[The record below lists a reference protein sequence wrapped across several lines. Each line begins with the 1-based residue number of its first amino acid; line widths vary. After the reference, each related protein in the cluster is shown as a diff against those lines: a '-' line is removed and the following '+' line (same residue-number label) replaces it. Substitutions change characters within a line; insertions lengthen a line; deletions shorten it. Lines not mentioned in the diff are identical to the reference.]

1 MQTVLSRVRAVAM
14 LAAVAIGISACG
26 GGTTQSAQE
35 SAVTQRSLSL
45 NVELFDSAAAPRNR
59 FSEGDT
65 FDARVTV
72 TERVQQ
78 ISGGRTLSDTSGPAA
93 NATVALQAS
102 GATVLPATGTALTDS
117 RGQAVFRLTAG
128 ELAGAFGITVRAE
141 VAGVAPA
148 ERSLPFAVDRTIQP
162 RLSLAL
168 LDAQGNPVSSA
179 RPGDEIRVRV
189 VAQKVRE
196 DAIGVSQQFEPAEN
210 VRVNLS
216 SESGRFEPSGSQ
228 IVTDAGGEGAAVY
241 VPGLFNGGVRVT
253 AAATIE
259 GKLATAVATVDVRV
273 PQVRVGYGAPFVAG
287 LRIDPPEI
295 EAGTDARISAQLL
308 REDGVLFEEPVSVRF
323 ESACAAQGAAELL
336 SPVLSAGGSIA
347 TVYSARGCVGQ
358 DRVRAI
364 IEIPGLTQP
373 AIGEGIIRIRAP
385 RAEGIAFVSAE
396 PSDIALRGRARPDR
410 PDASRVTFEVRN
422 AAGLPVPA
430 AAVTFAL
437 TGQIGDTTL
446 LAPSGVTGPDGR
458 VTAVVRAGDAAAVVA
473 VQARVSGTSFSTTSQ
488 QITVSTGGADQDS
501 FSLSLSTLNVE
512 GYDVDGQRATISV
525 RAADRFNNPVADGTA
540 ILFTT
545 EGGAIPARCETAGGL
560 CTVDLVTQQPR
571 PSNGRVTILART
583 EGSETFVDLN
593 GNGLFDVGEPFQ
605 DLPEAFLDANEN
617 GIWDQ
622 GEFFADANNN
632 GRYDSANGRFDG
644 GPCAEPAA
652 CGLATDVRAQAVLVF
667 ATSLASI
674 QIIPDPIVVDD
685 VTPREVQIL
694 ISDRNGNLPP
704 AGSRIEVTT
713 SNGTLLTD
721 VEGDLGNSN
730 ARGPYVIRVQIIGD
744 GEASRGVLSVRVTT
758 PAGVATTATA
768 DVIDSSVCDPSSGFS
783 PPPPQ
788 CQSNQPQVG
797 SLSVTPE
804 TISVAAGASTEQ
816 NVTVRVL
823 SAANPPAGVAGV
835 TPSVI
840 CTTANGVSG
849 EVIAGIQSTTASGE
863 TTVRIRATAGPSAAG
878 DASCAVSAGGRNATI
893 RLSGPAAGSN
903 QPGAISV
910 TPTTITLQAN
920 QSNREVRLLA
930 TVRNSA
936 SPAAPLAGF
945 TPSVRC
951 SAANAVGIVVNP
963 GIVPPTNA
971 AGQTEVPVFYI
982 TDAAPSGSVVCEV
995 TAGSAVTTVSF
1006 AP

>member
-1 MQTVLSRVRAVAM
+1 MRTFLSRVREVAV
-14 LAAVAIGISACG
+14 LTAVAIGVSACG
-26 GGTTQSAQE
+26 GGTTQTAQE
-35 SAVTQRSLSL
+35 NAVTQRSLSVS
-45 NVELFDSAAAPRNR
+45 VELVDSANASRNR
-59 FSEGDT
+59 FSEGDQ

-78 ISGGRTLSDTSGPAA
+78 VSSGRTLSDTSGPAA
-93 NATVALQAS
+93 NVTVALQAS
-102 GATVLPATGTALTDS
+102 GATVQPVSGTALSDS
-117 RGQAVFRLTAG
+117 RGQATFRLTAG
-128 ELAGAFGITVRAE
+128 QLAGAFGITVRAE
-141 VAGVAPA
+141 LAGVSPV
-148 ERSLPFAVDRTIQP
+148 ERSVPFAVDRTIQP
-162 RLSLAL
+162 RLSLQL

-189 VAQKVRE
+189 SAQKVRE
-196 DAIGVSQQFEPAEN
+196 NAIGVSQQFEPAGN
-210 VRVNLS
+210 VRVDLS
-216 SESGRFEPSGSQ
+216 AESGRFDPSGSQ
-228 IVTDAGGEGAAVY
+228 IVTDAAGEGAALY
-241 VPGLFNGGVRVT
+241 VPGLFNGAVRVT

-259 GKLATAVATVDVRV
+259 GKLATSIATVDVRV

-323 ESACAAQGAAELL
+323 ESACASQGAANLL

-358 DRVRAI
+358 DRIRAI
-364 IEIPGLTQP
+364 IEIPGLSQP
-373 AIGEGIIRIRAP
+373 AVGEGLLRIRAP

-396 PSDIALRGRARPDR
+396 PVDIALRGRASPER

-430 AAVTFAL
+430 APVSFEL

-473 VQARVSGTSFSTTSQ
+473 VQARVTGTNFVTTSRQ
-488 QITVSTGGADQDS
+488 VTVSTGGADQDS

-512 GYDVDGQRATISV
+512 GFDIDGQRATISV

-540 ILFTT
+540 VLFTT
-545 EGGAIPARCETAGGL
+545 EGGAIPARCETSGGL

-583 EGSETFVDLN
+583 EGSESFVDLN
-593 GNGLFDVGEPFQ
+593 GNGLFDVGEPFD
-605 DLPEAFLDANEN
+605 DLPEAWLDANEN
-617 GIWDQ
+617 GLWDV

-632 GRYDSANGRFDG
+632 GRYDGANGRFDG
-644 GPCAEPAA
+644 GPCAVPAA
-652 CGLATDVRAQAVLVF
+652 CGLAADVRGQAVLVF

-674 QIIPDPIVVDD
+674 QISPDPIVVDD

-704 AGSRIEVTT
+704 AGSRVEVTT
-713 SNGTLLTD
+713 SNGTLLTE
-721 VEGDLGNSN
+721 VEGELGNSN
-730 ARGPYVIRVQIIGD
+730 ARGPYVIRVAIIGD
-744 GEASRGVLSVRVTT
+744 GEASTGILSVRVTS
-758 PAGVATTATA
+758 PSGAVTTATA
-768 DVIDSSVCDPSSGFS
+768 RVIDSSVCDPSSGFS

-788 CQSNQPQVG
+788 CQANQPQVG

-804 TISVAAGASTEQ
+804 TISVAAGSSIEQ

-823 SAANPPAGVAGV
+823 SSANPPAGVAGV
-835 TPSVI
+835 TPSVS
-840 CTTANGVSG
+840 CTTSNGVSG
-849 EVIAGIQSTTASGE
+849 EVVAGIQSTAASGE

-878 DASCAVSAGGRNATI
+878 DASCSVSAGGRSATV
-893 RLSGPAAGSN
+893 RLAGPASGSN

-910 TPTTITLQAN
+910 TPTTVNLQAN

-936 SPAAPLAGF
+936 TPAAPLAGV

-951 SAANAVGIVVNP
+951 SSANAVGIVINP

-971 AGQTEVPVFYI
+971 SGQTEVPVFYN

-995 TAGSAVTTVSF
+995 SAGSAVTTVSF